1 MNQQPDKFFR
11 QKLNAYQ
18 QSAPQGAWSRVSQNL
33 RKNRRVLWTRIA
45 AAIAFLVAS
54 AALLYPV
61 VNDNIAEPLA
71 ENKTGDVERDPMI
84 THPSARNEKD
94 SAAHTITR
102 KEPQAPGHEEPVKRK
117 PRSGKNPQTPKNRTS
132 LTAQEE
138 KPADARIPTVRDIAD
153 GTPEEKFIEDRPQ
166 VHSAQESKNVTI
178 IFSAEEVNEK
188 YLVKNDE
195 TEATPREKESS
206 GLRKLLDKAS
216 DLTTNQDLIGDLR
229 QKKNEILAMNF
240 KSEKQKTEND

>member
-18 QSAPQGAWSRVSQNL
+18 QSAPQGAWNRVSQNL
-33 RKNRRVLWTRIA
+33 HKNRRVLWMRIA
-45 AAIAFLVAS
+45 AAIVFLIAS
-54 AALLYPV
+54 AAILYPV

-71 ENKTGDVERDPMI
+71 ENKTGENERDPMI
-84 THPSARNEKD
+84 THPSAEDEKD
-94 SAAHTITR
+94 SAAQTIPL
-102 KEPQAPGHEEPVKRK
+102 KQPHAPRHEEPVKRK
-117 PRSGKNPQTPKNRTS
+117 HRAEKNPQSPKNISTLS
-132 LTAQEE
+132 TQEE
-138 KPADARIPTVRDIAD
+138 KPADARVSIAHDIAD
-153 GTPEEKFIEDRPQ
+153 GTPEEKFIEDRPE
-166 VHSAQESKNVTI
+166 VHSARNSKNVTI

-195 TEATPREKESS
+195 TEATSQEKESS
-206 GLRKLLDKAS
+206 GLRKLLDKAT

-240 KSEKQKTEND
+240 RNEKQKTEND